1 MLQPISPAVEA
12 TTTLPPAEIL
22 SLVLVYVRA
31 RGGLP
36 FDDGSPYSSLES
48 SYILP
53 I

>member
-1 MLQPISPAVEA
+1 MLQPIPPAVEA

-22 SLVLVYVRA
+22 SLVYVRA